1 MAAAPR
7 RSRFLWR
14 ALVCTVVVA
23 ACGGSGSQQVENP
36 EFDVSFTI
44 DADWALYDQDQLSG
58 ADLGIEPVASE
69 RRLEPTWVR
78 GFDGSDEPS
87 PANVGR
93 DDAPA
98 PQGIARIQLLTEEQ
112 RTSVNLTALRS
123 LHLGFDPVPL
133 ARDDPGGPVQILRH
147 EDLSL
152 EGGQHGVRMVVAYD
166 TPSGG
171 VGVVDQ
177 TALLDGPNSVLY
189 LFVVGCSEQC
199 YGDNRETIE
208 EVANSWAFE
217 KR

>member
-1 MAAAPR
+1 MAAPRR
-7 RSRFLWR
+7 RSRFLRR
-14 ALVCTVVVA
+14 ALLCIVVVA
-23 ACGGSGSQQVENP
+23 ACGGSGSQQVENA
-36 EFDVSFTI
+36 EFGVSFTI

-58 ADLGIEPVASE
+58 ADIDMEPVPSE

-87 PANVGR
+87 PANVLR

-98 PQGIARIQLLTEEQ
+98 PQGMARIQLLTEEQ

-123 LHLGFDPVPL
+123 LHLGFDPLPV
-133 ARDDPGGPVQILRH
+133 ARDQPDGPVQILRH

-171 VGVVDQ
+171 VAVVDQ
-177 TALLDGPNSVLY
+177 TALLDGTNSVLY
-189 LFVVGCSEQC
+189 LLIVGCSEQC
-199 YGDNRETIE
+199 HGANQATIDQ
-208 EVANSWAFE
+208 VANSLTFE

>member
-1 MAAAPR
+1 M
-7 RSRFLWR
+7 
-14 ALVCTVVVA
+14 VCILVVA
-23 ACGGSGSQQVENP
+23 ACGGSASQKLHNP
-36 EFDVSFTI
+36 EFGVSFTI
-44 DADWALYDQDQLSG
+44 DADWAVYDEGQFSG
-58 ADLGIEPVASE
+58 ADLDLGGRAPE

-87 PANVGR
+87 PANVLR
-93 DDAPA
+93 DDTAA
-98 PQGIARIQLLTEEQ
+98 PQGMARIQLLTEEQ

-123 LHLGFDPVPL
+123 LHLGFDPVPV
-133 ARDDPGGPVQILRH
+133 ARGEPGGPVQILRH

-177 TALLDGPNSVLY
+177 TALLDGTNSVLY
-189 LFVVGCSEQC
+189 LFVVGCSDQC
-199 YGDNRETIE
+199 YGDNQDTIE
-208 EVANSWAFE
+208 EVANSWTFE